1 MSLGFT
7 EIVIIGI
14 AAVVLLFGGKKIT
27 ELSKAAGRATGE
39 YKKARRDIER
49 ELAND
54 DVAAAVDSDAATKVD
69 ATSVTPTVQTGHTVQ
84 TNPTET
90 TESSSSNK

>member
-39 YKKARRDIER
+39 YKKARRDIDR

-54 DVAAAVDSDAATKVD
+54 DVAAAVDSDAATKAA
-69 ATSVTPTVQTGHTVQ
+69 ATSVTPTGQTK
-84 TNPTET
+84 PTET
-90 TESSSSNK
+90 TESPNTSK

>member
-7 EIVIIGI
+7 EIIIIGI
-14 AAVVLLFGGKKIT
+14 AAVILLFVGKKIT

-49 ELAND
+49 ELAD
-54 DVAAAVDSDAATKVD
+54 DGELTVAKEPLSTTTTTNNTAAPDTPKPTDDTK
-69 ATSVTPTVQTGHTVQ
+69 TS
-84 TNPTET
+84 
-90 TESSSSNK
+90 

>member
-7 EIVIIGI
+7 EIIIIGI
-14 AAVVLLFGGKKIT
+14 AAVILLFGGKKIT

-49 ELAND
+49 ELAD
-54 DVAAAVDSDAATKVD
+54 DGESTAAKEPVANSATNNTAVPETPKPADDTK
-69 ATSVTPTVQTGHTVQ
+69 TS
-84 TNPTET
+84 
-90 TESSSSNK
+90 

>member
-27 ELSKAAGRATGE
+27 ELAKAAGRATGE

-54 DVAAAVDSDAATKVD
+54 DVVDAAVDSDAATKVA
-69 ATSVTPTVQTGHTVQ
+69 ATSVTPTGQ

-90 TESSSSNK
+90 TESSSSSK

>member
-7 EIVIIGI
+7 EIIIIGI
-14 AAVVLLFGGKKIT
+14 VAVVLLFGGKKIT

-49 ELAND
+49 ELANED
-54 DVAAAVDSDAATKVD
+54 DSLPST
-69 ATSVTPTVQTGHTVQ
+69 
-84 TNPTET
+84 TET
-90 TESSSSNK
+90 KPTDQTSSTQADKSEQNTK

>member
-54 DVAAAVDSDAATKVD
+54 DVAAAVDGDTSTKVAATN
-69 ATSVTPTVQTGHTVQ
+69 VTPTAQ

-90 TESSSSNK
+90 TESPNSSK